1 MAVLTGVASQVLARK
16 ELERVNGE
24 LEEFAYVASHDL
36 QEPLRM
42 VNIYTQLL
50 VRRHVQAD
58 EEAKLFTDRISQ
70 GTARME
76 ELINDLLAY
85 SRTVQPDELPIS
97 RAALSESL
105 QDALSVLKSSIEEWP
120 ARTRQSPAS
129 SNISIELCP
138 KKFTFLQGVVLD
150 KDAAQGLSR

>member
-85 SRTVQPDELPIS
+85 SRTVYWFSVKMRKRRIAGSGIPPW
-97 RAALSESL
+97 RAG
-105 QDALSVLKSSIEEWP
+105 I
-120 ARTRQSPAS
+120 
-129 SNISIELCP
+129 
-138 KKFTFLQGVVLD
+138 
-150 KDAAQGLSR
+150 